1 MYGIDYKTYRKL
13 PTRLYTVKVPAIAT
27 YDPAELELIGVPV
40 DYKDGKVAKEGYLDY
55 STVMLPIRKILNIY
69 DEGYPI
75 KLINKDDSADMYNSL
90 ERYVKDWSVDLRYSP
105 NMKVDDVDNDYLM
118 LIDKFLSEMF
128 GFNKDVIVKDMVK
141 QNSAY
146 QMNVGVMNPIGMG
159 NANNQPIATR
169 GKAVG
174 MMAAY
179 GHNDGTEGTVEESPI
194 TSMYRNPS
202 QPMIDLD
209 KVERATTIKPR
220 SKKRYSLNDL

>member
-1 MYGIDYKTYRKL
+1 
-13 PTRLYTVKVPAIAT
+13 
-27 YDPAELELIGVPV
+27 
-40 DYKDGKVAKEGYLDY
+40 
-55 STVMLPIRKILNIY
+55 
-69 DEGYPI
+69 
-75 KLINKDDSADMYNSL
+75 MYNSL

-118 LIDKFLSEMF
+118 LVDKFLSEMF

-146 QMNVGVMNPIGMG
+146 QMNVGVMNPIGMS
-159 NANNQPIATR
+159 NANIQPIATR

-179 GHNDGTEGTVEESPI
+179 GHSDNTEGTVEESPI